1 MCRADG
7 RKLIGVMMRKL
18 NVLVLLL
25 LWVAFAASAQEETP
39 GLQPDSIVEVQDTVV
54 EPVPAELNLK
64 DQLGRA
70 QCRIDSL
77 ESRIADLEE
86 DYDIAR
92 RNESSLQRQF
102 ESLQLQAD
110 SLCRVNSDISGL
122 LSDADRI
129 KIYYA
134 NNLYRYVATPVQIQ
148 KGIEALK
155 SISNL
160 REREAKGRF
169 VPGLEQMDSW
179 NGEVLRILKGLRND
193 RRRTDDVDFHSW
205 KEDAKNQLN
214 DLKTRL
220 NESRM
225 PYERLKMVVTAALAK
240 VNAAED
246 DRDAPDFADLLEEF
260 RYIDR

>member
-1 MCRADG
+1 MSRADG

-134 NNLYRYVATPVQIQ
+134 NSLV
-148 KGIEALK
+148 E
-155 SISNL
+155 
-160 REREAKGRF
+160 
-169 VPGLEQMDSW
+169 
-179 NGEVLRILKGLRND
+179 
-193 RRRTDDVDFHSW
+193 
-205 KEDAKNQLN
+205 LN
-214 DLKTRL
+214 
-220 NESRM
+220 
-225 PYERLKMVVTAALAK
+225 
-240 VNAAED
+240 
-246 DRDAPDFADLLEEF
+246 F
-260 RYIDR
+260 